1 MRRLISFFAI
11 LVLFANCKNKSSDET
26 KSSEKTN
33 AVKESK
39 SPKETVQAYLYAT
52 NHFDFETAKK
62 FLISNKENQMI
73 LETLKKM
80 EKSIP
85 YKEKTRFI
93 DKEKTAS
100 YFEKEITDSTA
111 QIIVTPDRDAVIP
124 IEFNLKKA
132 NNNWLIK
139 SVISH

>member
-1 MRRLISFFAI
+1 MRRFISFFVI
-11 LVLFANCKNKSSDET
+11 LAFFANCKNKSSDET
-26 KSSEKTN
+26 KSSETN

-39 SPKETVQAYLYAT
+39 SPKETVQAYLSAT
-52 NHFDFETAKK
+52 NNFDFETAKK

-85 YKEKTRFI
+85 DKEKTRFI
-93 DKEKTAS
+93 DKEKKAS

-111 QIIVTPDRDAVIP
+111 QIIVTPDMDAVIP
-124 IEFNLKKA
+124 IEFNLKKV
-132 NNNWLIK
+132 NNDWLIE
-139 SVISH
+139 SVVSH

>member
-11 LVLFANCKNKSSDET
+11 LALFANCKNKSSDET
-26 KSSEKTN
+26 KSPEKED
-33 AVKESK
+33 AVEESK
-39 SPKETVQAYLYAT
+39 SPKETVEAYLSAT

-85 YKEKTRFI
+85 DKEKARFI
-93 DKEKTAS
+93 DKEKKAS

-111 QIIVTPDRDAVIP
+111 QIIVTPDMDAVMP
-124 IEFNLKKA
+124 IEFNLKKI
-132 NNNWLIK
+132 NNNWLIE

>member
-1 MRRLISFFAI
+1 MRRLISFFFI
-11 LVLFANCKNKSSDET
+11 LALFANCKNKSSDET

-33 AVKESK
+33 VAKESK
-39 SPKETVQAYLYAT
+39 SPKETVQAYLSAT

-62 FLISNKENQMI
+62 FLITNKENQMI

-85 YKEKTRFI
+85 DKEKTRFI
-93 DKEKTAS
+93 DKEKKAS

-111 QIIVTPDRDAVIP
+111 QIIVTPDMDAVIP
-124 IEFNLKKA
+124 IEFNLKKVS
-132 NNNWLIK
+132 NDWLIE